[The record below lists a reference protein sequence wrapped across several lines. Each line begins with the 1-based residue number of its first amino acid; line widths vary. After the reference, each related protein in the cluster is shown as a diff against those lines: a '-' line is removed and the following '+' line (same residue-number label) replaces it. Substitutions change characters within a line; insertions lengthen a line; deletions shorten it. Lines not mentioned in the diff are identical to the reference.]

1 MFGKLAEAQQK
12 AQEIKNKLERI
23 TVEGRAN
30 IDKVRITCT
39 ANKNIKQIDIDPS
52 LLTPERRE
60 ELQDLILI
68 AIDDAM
74 TQAENIA
81 QSEMKQLMGSM
92 MPGFGNFLGK

>member
-12 AQEIKNKLERI
+12 AQEIKNRLELI

-30 IDKVRITCT
+30 IDKVRVT
-39 ANKNIKQIDIDPS
+39 ANANKTIKNIDIDPS
-52 LLTPERRE
+52 LLTLDKRE

-68 AIDDAM
+68 AIEDAL

-81 QSEMKQLMGSM
+81 QSEMQHLMGSM
-92 MPGFGNFLGK
+92 MPGLGNLMGK